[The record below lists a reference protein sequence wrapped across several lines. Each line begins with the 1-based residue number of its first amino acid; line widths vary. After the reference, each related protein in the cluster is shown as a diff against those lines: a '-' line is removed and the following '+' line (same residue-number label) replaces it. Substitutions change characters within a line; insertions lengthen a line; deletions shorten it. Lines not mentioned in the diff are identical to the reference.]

1 MLHAGAQVDGD
12 AGSTKPGGSHHG
24 RVASGQEV
32 TRSVRGGVWRRAAE
46 GEKSD
51 STKHP
56 GSCCIGLRIV
66 PTYTHTHTYIWYLH
80 RLHTVAH
87 TLQLRACRP

>member
-1 MLHAGAQVDGD
+1 MLHAGAQVEGD

-56 GSCCIGLRIV
+56 GSCCIGLRIR
-66 PTYTHTHTYIWYLH
+66 TYIHTHTRTYGTYI
-80 RLHTVAH
+80 HTVAH
-87 TLQLRACRP
+87 TPQLRACLP